1 MNDTAL
7 PNCRTAELN
16 ETVSNCHPE
25 AARRLKDPQSLSS
38 SKSLSGPSAEQPD
51 IASPIQAAGGFFTCG
66 RWRDLRLRMTSLEQ
80 LLSIRQFGSSAIR
93 QLLLIA
99 IAACVVAAQV
109 AAPEGTPPERI
120 RYTVELKD
128 AAQHLVHVRVE
139 LPPGVSQ
146 RDVQLP
152 VWNATYQVRD
162 FAQYVNHVK
171 AESAGGSLTLKQLTP
186 SSWRIWGTER
196 GATVEYDDTLD
207 MPGPFGAQYNEHHAF
222 FNLAMV
228 LMYPVGERVTP
239 VQLRVVGAPREWNLA
254 SPAAAAA
261 PAIGGTGM
269 TIFAANY
276 DRLVDSPVELGTFKY
291 ATFEVGGAGY
301 TIVVDAD
308 PSDYDMNAISDTLK
322 NIVSTETQWMNDRPF
337 THYTFIYHFPRGPAG
352 GGMEHAY
359 GTAID
364 ASAARV
370 KQDSTAIADVSAHEF
385 FHLWNVKRI
394 RPQSME
400 PVDYTREQYTRA
412 LWFSEGVTSTVSS
425 YTLLR
430 TGITDEQR
438 FLTSLARAIDQ
449 IQSAPAHR
457 TQSPEESSLQTWFD
471 KYPEH
476 FAADR
481 NVSYYTSGDVLG
493 VLLDLAMLDATNG
506 QNGLRELL
514 RYMNEQYAKR
524 GRFFDDSPG
533 VRDAAEAVT
542 GRSFRDFFEKY
553 VAGREEFPYDDLFR
567 TVGLRLESRATKVAD
582 PGFTM
587 SRGPGAA
594 PGVVADVTA
603 GSAPEKAGL
612 RPGDVINEI
621 NGEPYSQGTMRTLS
635 QKQPGESLKLRITRN
650 GRPQEITFALGSRD
664 EQQSRLVDVDN
675 ITDAQRVRRN
685 IWLGKQQAQAAPA
698 TGQ

>member
-1 MNDTAL
+1 MNAHQKVIRFL
-7 PNCRTAELN
+7 VFL
-16 ETVSNCHPE
+16 SLL
-25 AARRLKDPQSLSS
+25 AAPLY
-38 SKSLSGPSAEQPD
+38 
-51 IASPIQAAGGFFTCG
+51 
-66 RWRDLRLRMTSLEQ
+66 
-80 LLSIRQFGSSAIR
+80 
-93 QLLLIA
+93 
-99 IAACVVAAQV
+99 AQV
-109 AAPEGTPPERI
+109 AAPEDTPPERVQ
-120 RYTVELKD
+120 YTIELKD

-146 RDVQLP
+146 RDLQLP

-162 FAQYVNHVK
+162 FAQYVNQVK
-171 AESAGGSLTLKQLTP
+171 AESAGRPLALKQLTL
-186 SSWRIWGTER
+186 SSWRIWGAER
-196 GATVEYDDTLD
+196 GATVEYDHTLD

-228 LMYPVGERVTP
+228 LMYPTNARSTP
-239 VQLRVVGAPREWNLA
+239 VQLRVTGAPREWNLA

-261 PAIGGTGM
+261 PAIGGTAM
-269 TIFAANY
+269 TMFAANY
-276 DRLVDSPVELGTFKY
+276 DRLVDSPVEVGTFKY

-301 TIVVDAD
+301 TVVVDAD
-308 PSDYDMNAISDTLK
+308 PGDYDMNVIAETLK
-322 NIVSTETQWMNDRPF
+322 KIVSTETQWMNDRPY

-364 ASAARV
+364 SSATRV

-412 LWFSEGVTSTVSS
+412 LWFSEGVTSTVGS

-430 TGITDEQR
+430 AGITDEPR
-438 FLTSLARAIDQ
+438 FLASLARAIDQ

-457 TQSPEESSLQTWFD
+457 TQSPEESSLQTWLD
-471 KYPEH
+471 KYSGH

-506 QNGLRELL
+506 QKGLRELF
-514 RYMNEQYAKR
+514 RYMNEQYAKQ
-524 GRFFDDSPG
+524 GRYFDDSAG
-533 VRDAAEAVT
+533 VRDAAEVVA

-567 TVGLRLESRATKVAD
+567 TVGLKLDRRATKVAD
-582 PGFTM
+582 AGFTT

-594 PGVVADVTA
+594 PGLVAEVA
-603 GSAPEKAGL
+603 VGGAAEKAGL
-612 RPGDVINEI
+612 RAGDILNEL
-621 NGEPYSQGTMRTLS
+621 NGEPYSQASTRTL
-635 QKQPGESLKLRITRN
+635 QQMHPGDTLKLKLTRA
-650 GRPQEITFALGSRD
+650 GRSQEITFQLGSRD
-664 EQQSRLVDVDN
+664 EQQYRFVDVDN
-675 ITDAQRVRRN
+675 ITDAQRTRRN
-685 IWLGKQQAQAAPA
+685 IWLGKQQAQAA